1 MTEKK
6 TLKASS
12 DNVSNSIVR
21 ILPET
26 LINKIAAGE
35 VVERPASVVKELLEN
50 AIDAGAKD
58 VHVTVKNGGKD
69 LISIL
74 DNGCGMNESDAQL
87 AVERHAT
94 SKIFDEDDLF
104 RIQTLGFRGE
114 ALASIA
120 SVSHFEML
128 TCNDE
133 NQGGTRIQIK
143 GGYLEEL
150 SKTGFPK
157 GTKITVERLF
167 YNTPARLK
175 FLKTTAT
182 ELQHIQ
188 QHILQKSLAH
198 PDIHFRLT
206 HNRQLLLNLTGGQGL
221 EIRIQQIFG
230 EEFMDSMMPVKHE
243 ETYLQFS
250 GFVSFPSKPRT
261 SRRWQYIFVNN
272 RNVKSPAVNHGIYD
286 GYGIFLGK
294 NQHPAFFL
302 NMQINPTEIDV
313 NVHPA
318 KTEIR
323 FRNSQL
329 VHTIL
334 ADQISRALKECAS
347 RRFFG
352 REHSQTQM
360 SYQGV
365 SGQIELP
372 MDDPL
377 PLEGKKS
384 AIPNTAKKNVRKIE
398 ARELPPAGSLKSAA
412 SGKKTRLNFDTEFA
426 GSNLLPEGSKQKFT
440 IPGKSASSFHSPE
453 QTDYTTENK
462 ARNLLLISPLPE
474 VPKNIRVLGQF
485 RKAYIIAENEAGL
498 VLIEQRALHQ
508 RLLYDIYVEALQKQG
523 VPVQTFKASLLLE
536 LSPQESALLEQHLEP
551 LAQSGFAVSPFGGST
566 FAVNS
571 IPKYLEEDQ
580 VKKVISEIL
589 DRLALFGKSGHVEE
603 ILWDI
608 SLIVAEFASMNPE
621 QQLTLSEM
629 ESLLAQWEELGSPLS
644 SLQDIPF
651 LVELSVQELERR
663 LRL

>member
-1 MTEKK
+1 MPEKK
-6 TLKASS
+6 TLIASS
-12 DNVSNSIVR
+12 DDVSKGKVR

-50 AIDAGAKD
+50 AIDAGASD

-128 TCNDE
+128 TCIDE
-133 NQGGTRIQIK
+133 NHGGTKIIIK

-198 PDIHFRLT
+198 PNIHFRLT
-206 HNRQLLLNLTGGQGL
+206 HNRHLLLNLTGGQGL
-221 EIRIQQIFG
+221 ETRIQQIFG
-230 EEFMDSMMPVKHE
+230 EEFMDSMMVVKHE
-243 ETYLQFS
+243 ETYLRFS
-250 GFVSFPSKPRT
+250 GFISFPSKPRT

-272 RNVKSPAVNHGIYD
+272 RNAKSPAVNHGIYD

-294 NQHPAFFL
+294 SQHPAFIL
-302 NMQINPTEIDV
+302 DIQIDPTEIDV

-372 MDDPL
+372 MEDPL
-377 PLEGKKS
+377 PLEEEKTAVSK
-384 AIPNTAKKNVRKIE
+384 AAKKTKRTIE
-398 ARELPPAGSLKSAA
+398 ARELPPRGSLKSAT
-412 SGKKTRLNFDTEFA
+412 SRKKSRLNHETEFVS
-426 GSNLLPEGSKQKFT
+426 SNYLTDGSKHKST
-440 IPGKSASSFHSPE
+440 IPETSVSSLDSPE
-453 QTDYTTENK
+453 KTDFAPENK
-462 ARNLLLISPLPE
+462 ARNLFLISPLPE

-508 RLLYDIYVEALQKQG
+508 RLLYDIFVEALQKQV
-523 VPVQTFKASLLLE
+523 VPVQTFKASLLLD
-536 LSPQESALLEQHLEP
+536 LTPQESVLLEQHLEP
-551 LAQSGFAVSPFGGST
+551 LALSGFAVSPFGGST

-571 IPKYLEEDQ
+571 IPQYLTEDQ

-589 DRLALFGKSGHVEE
+589 DRLALFGKSGHGEE
-603 ILWDI
+603 ILRDI
-608 SLIVAEFASMNPE
+608 SLAVTEFAAMNPE
-621 QQLTLSEM
+621 QRLTLTEM
-629 ESLLAQWEELGSPLS
+629 ECLLAQWEELGSPLS

-651 LVELSVQELERR
+651 LVEFSMQELERR